1 MERVISGEG
10 ITSRSY
16 LDDIAV
22 CTQGTLEDHIQDVR
36 RVFAKLREYRLKV
49 SREKL
54 EICRTQISFIGYLV
68 SKQGIE
74 VEEDKVKAIREWPSL
89 LKTKK

>member
-36 RVFAKLREYRLKV
+36 RVFAKLREYGLNV
-49 SREKL
+49 FREKL
-54 EICRTQISFIGYLV
+54 EIY
-68 SKQGIE
+68 
-74 VEEDKVKAIREWPSL
+74 
-89 LKTKK
+89 